1 MDLLALSFRS
11 FMFFKTTICR
21 EFYPNV
27 SVTISD
33 FDFFIVN
40 VKLVLKFKVVQPCSQ
55 GSLLEDY
62 NFCFLDVYIHHPV
75 VTEFGK
81 CAQ

>member
-1 MDLLALSFRS
+1 
-11 FMFFKTTICR
+11 MFFKTTSCR
-21 EFYPNV
+21 KFFPKV
-27 SVTISD
+27 GVTISD

-40 VKLVLKFKVVQPCSQ
+40 VKLVLKFRVVQPRSQ

-62 NFCFLDVYIHHPV
+62 NFCFLHVYIHHPV

>member
-1 MDLLALSFRS
+1 
-11 FMFFKTTICR
+11 MFFKTTICR
-21 EFYPNV
+21 EFYPKV

-75 VTEFGK
+75 VTESGK

>member
-1 MDLLALSFRS
+1 
-11 FMFFKTTICR
+11 MFFKTTICR
-21 EFYPNV
+21 EFYPKV

-40 VKLVLKFKVVQPCSQ
+40 VKLVLKFKVVQPRSQ
-55 GSLLEDY
+55 GSLPEDY

-75 VTEFGK
+75 VTESGK